1 MKLDKKT
8 KQAEWL
14 RTHTLSREQLQKL
27 LDDKMKRACALH
39 QQLNKQQMLIQK
51 HR

>member
-1 MKLDKKT
+1 MKLDEKT

-14 RTHTLSREQLQKL
+14 RTHTLSKEQLQKL
-27 LDDKMKRACALH
+27 LDDKMKRAHDLH
-39 QQLNKQQMLIQK
+39 QQLSRQQMLIQQ

>member
-27 LDDKMKRACALH
+27 LDDKIKRACQLH
-39 QQLNKQQMLIQK
+39 QQLNKQQMLIQQ

>member
-1 MKLDKKT
+1 MTLDKKT

-14 RTHTLSREQLQKL
+14 RTHTLSKEQLQKL
-27 LDDKMKRACALH
+27 LDDKMKRASDLH
-39 QQLNKQQMLIQK
+39 QQLSRQQMLIQQ

>member
-14 RTHTLSREQLQKL
+14 RTHTLSKEQLQKL
-27 LDDKMKRACALH
+27 LDDKMKRAHDLH
-39 QQLNKQQMLIQK
+39 QQLSRQQMLIQQ